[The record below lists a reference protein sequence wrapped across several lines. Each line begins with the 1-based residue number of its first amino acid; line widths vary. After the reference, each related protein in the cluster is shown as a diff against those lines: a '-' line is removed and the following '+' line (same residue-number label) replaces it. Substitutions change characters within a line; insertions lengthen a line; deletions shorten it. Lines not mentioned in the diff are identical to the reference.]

1 MAIFNMAY
9 RFPLN
14 RYTYN
19 RWGPITT
26 QGIWMQFGGTAGNL
40 WSYRP
45 PEDDS
50 KSYRSQYDDRIAYDP
65 SDIKRE
71 IPFVDKA
78 YKNGNRMLYDAFAE
92 IRVASVFRDGMSW
105 NSFLRFAYGF
115 NTIRGYGDVDGDGIF
130 DTSETGVGDELSA
143 EQEPAGWRLY
153 LGLGT
158 GW

>member
-1 MAIFNMAY
+1 M
-9 RFPLN
+9 
-14 RYTYN
+14 
-19 RWGPITT
+19 TT

-45 PEDDS
+45 PSDPS
-50 KSYRSQYDDRIAYDP
+50 RSYRSQYDDRIAYDP
-65 SDIKRE
+65 SDVKRE
-71 IPFVDKA
+71 VPFKDVA

-92 IRVASVFRDGMSW
+92 VRVASVFRDGMYW

-115 NTIRGYGDVDGDGIF
+115 NDIRGFGDVDGDNIF
-130 DTSETGVGDELSA
+130 NTSQTGVGDQLSD
-143 EQEPAGWRLY
+143 EQEASGWRLY